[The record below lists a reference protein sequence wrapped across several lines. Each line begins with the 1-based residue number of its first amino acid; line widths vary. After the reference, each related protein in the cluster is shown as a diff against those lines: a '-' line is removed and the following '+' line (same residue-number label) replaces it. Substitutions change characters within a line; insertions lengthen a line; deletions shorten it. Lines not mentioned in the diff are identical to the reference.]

1 MRVAV
6 VVTGAVGVA
15 AMVSIATGEAMM
27 ADERSPEKNQKG
39 GR

>member
-1 MRVAV
+1 MAV

-27 ADERSPEKNQKG
+27 ADERNHDD
-39 GR
+39 R